1 MVRVRYI
8 DHLRFKD
15 KTIER
20 INDHYGSGLTLSR
33 RSGDLPVWML
43 DFSKS
48 DPPLAIAEFVCELHQ
63 SALKSQFSLANELGD
78 YLEFIKQFDSSRPD
92 GSFPPM
98 FNDLVNIKYA
108 LEDLQP
114 DLILEIG
121 GGVSSSLFG
130 RYSDLSGCKYF
141 LVDPEYEWASNT
153 LNILNEIPGVNAPRL
168 LNLEVHGVYR
178 EVQIIDQVTGMKKR
192 GIINSNKEFS
202 YSSEELFQAV
212 ESSEKPLVYVDAAP
226 KGSVCQGAEFI
237 LNDRL
242 REALS
247 GGLCLVDC
255 RWQALN
261 LLGAYAR
268 NIYTSAC
275 DVRIAGKRVPTSNNW
290 VLMEDL
296 AFSAFAL

>member
-1 MVRVRYI
+1 MRHV
-8 DHLRFKD
+8 DHIHFKD
-15 KTIER
+15 KIIER
-20 INDHYGSGLTLSR
+20 INSHYGSSLTLSR
-33 RSGDLPVWML
+33 RSGDLPIWIL

-63 SALKSQFSLANELGD
+63 RALKSQFSLANELGD
-78 YLEFIKQFDSSRPD
+78 YLEYIKRFNSSRPS

-98 FNDLVNIKYA
+98 LNDLANIKFA
-108 LEDLQP
+108 LEDFQP

-153 LNILNEIPGVNAPRL
+153 LRILNEIPGINAPQL
-168 LNLEVHGVYR
+168 LNLKIHEVYR

-192 GIINSNKEFS
+192 GIINSNKEFN
-202 YSSEELFQAV
+202 YSSEELFEAV
-212 ESSEKPLVYVDAAP
+212 ESSKKPLVYVDASP
-226 KGSVCQGAEFI
+226 KGSVGHGAEFI

-242 REALS
+242 RGALS

-255 RWQALN
+255 RWQALM
-261 LLGAYAR
+261 LLGAYTR

-275 DVRIAGKRVPTSNNW
+275 DVRVTGKRVLTSNNW
-290 VLMEDL
+290 ALMEDL